1 MGLIKIFSGK
11 ESIAIKLQAAVEAEN
26 VKVTQRENKQNS
38 GNAAIIELFIEENDF
53 MKVRDA
59 IEDFKKED
67 PDTAIKLMD
76 KLQKRTDSKTR
87 KLIQDI
93 KHNVNE

>member
-11 ESIAIKLQAAVEAEN
+11 ESIAIKLQATVEAEN

-38 GNAAIIELFIEENDF
+38 GDVAIIELFIEENDF

-59 IEDFKKED
+59 IEDFK
-67 PDTAIKLMD
+67 M
-76 KLQKRTDSKTR
+76 
-87 KLIQDI
+87 
-93 KHNVNE
+93 NM

>member
-11 ESIAIKLQAAVEAEN
+11 ETIAKKLQTAVEAEN

-38 GNAAIIELFIEENDF
+38 GNTAIIELFIEENDF

-59 IEDFKKED
+59 IEYFK
-67 PDTAIKLMD
+67 M
-76 KLQKRTDSKTR
+76 
-87 KLIQDI
+87 
-93 KHNVNE
+93 NM

>member
-11 ESIAIKLQAAVEAEN
+11 ESIAIKLQTAVEAEN

-38 GNAAIIELFIEENDF
+38 GNALIIELFIEENDF

-59 IEDFKKED
+59 IEDFK
-67 PDTAIKLMD
+67 M
-76 KLQKRTDSKTR
+76 
-87 KLIQDI
+87 
-93 KHNVNE
+93 NM

>member
-11 ESIAIKLQAAVEAEN
+11 ESIAIKLQATVEAEN

-59 IEDFKKED
+59 IEDFK
-67 PDTAIKLMD
+67 M
-76 KLQKRTDSKTR
+76 
-87 KLIQDI
+87 
-93 KHNVNE
+93 NM